1 MFKYIFFILSVLLLA
16 GMLFTSKDAGISG
29 DEEVHFKHS
38 ELVYQYFA
46 TLGKDKSA
54 LDTPATHLQYYGQAF
69 DNVATILIRWFSVDD
84 IYTFRH
90 IMCTLA
96 GWLTI
101 IVTAWFA
108 VNISGYVTGILV
120 LLLFAVSPVFL
131 GHAHNNLK
139 DIPFALAYIA
149 SAYFMVRVIFSKGQV
164 SKKTIFLLAC
174 CMALGMG
181 IRPGGLILIAYLVF
195 FGMLELS
202 YRYFQDFK
210 ITLPDLKRVIVIWAI
225 VSFGSYLLS
234 LILWPYALQNPIA
247 NPWKSYQVMTHFP
260 TTLQQIFEGK
270 LYWSDFLPWYYLP
283 KIMLIT
289 IPLLVWLGLISFIVL
304 SIKQIKKDTA
314 MLYLFLCFILLFPPV
329 FVILTKANLYGS
341 WRHFLFIYP
350 VLVLISAVGFTWLLQ
365 QKKHMAL
372 NWGIAIGMVLLA
384 IHPLKFMVQN
394 HPYYYLYY
402 NEIAGGLQSAY
413 GNYETDYYYH
423 SMREGAEWL
432 INELKKDG
440 IQDAVVGAN
449 FSIAWFL
456 RKEKNYTYKYF
467 AWDKRCE
474 TDWDYAVIGNSYI
487 SPYQLKQKLWP
498 PKNAIQV
505 VYADSVPVCAVL
517 KRDNKLD
524 LEGIKALKS
533 GNADI
538 AVEMLKEAALSD
550 SLNEVIY
557 YYLLQHLRKK
567 MILPHA
573 ILHYSRASKYNPV
586 TNLQSSCLAEMLNS
600 KVI

>member
-1 MFKYIFFILSVLLLA
+1 
-16 GMLFTSKDAGISG
+16 
-29 DEEVHFKHS
+29 
-38 ELVYQYFA
+38 
-46 TLGKDKSA
+46 
-54 LDTPATHLQYYGQAF
+54 
-69 DNVATILIRWFSVDD
+69 
-84 IYTFRH
+84 
-90 IMCTLA
+90 MCTLA

-365 QKKHMAL
+365 QK
-372 NWGIAIGMVLLA
+372 
-384 IHPLKFMVQN
+384 
-394 HPYYYLYY
+394 
-402 NEIAGGLQSAY
+402 S
-413 GNYETDYYYH
+413 T
-423 SMREGAEWL
+423 WL
-432 INELKKDG
+432 
-440 IQDAVVGAN
+440 
-449 FSIAWFL
+449 
-456 RKEKNYTYKYF
+456 
-467 AWDKRCE
+467 
-474 TDWDYAVIGNSYI
+474 
-487 SPYQLKQKLWP
+487 
-498 PKNAIQV
+498 
-505 VYADSVPVCAVL
+505 
-517 KRDNKLD
+517 
-524 LEGIKALKS
+524 
-533 GNADI
+533 
-538 AVEMLKEAALSD
+538 
-550 SLNEVIY
+550 
-557 YYLLQHLRKK
+557 
-567 MILPHA
+567 
-573 ILHYSRASKYNPV
+573 
-586 TNLQSSCLAEMLNS
+586 
-600 KVI
+600 